1 MFLGGD
7 YKFLFMVMGLD
18 GARSTHWCLI
28 HKLDRW
34 DTSKPIEHYQSIE
47 MKRILAHIKSMLT
60 QKKFSVIHQ
69 SLFNIEFDHV
79 ILDKLHLMMR
89 VTDRLTE
96 NLITEVVERDGQAD
110 LSKGKGDKK
119 RYLPGDSHKHYKK
132 SWGLLFHLGKE
143 ECQWK
148 GEWMLWLD
156 KPHWLRQEDANGP
169 STIPSSGKRH
179 PLPWNQGESYTTL
192 VWFPWTL

>member
-1 MFLGGD
+1 MLFLVASKSHIYNVQEYKFHDPFFLPPSNWRKRTIAIVKDLEKYETLEKSFSSAINEINTVFETGFIEVDGKEIQIEMFLGGD

-34 DTSKPIEHYQSIE
+34 DTSKLIEHYQSIE

-119 RYLPGDSHKHYKK
+119 VP
-132 SWGLLFHLGKE
+132 
-143 ECQWK
+143 
-148 GEWMLWLD
+148 
-156 KPHWLRQEDANGP
+156 
-169 STIPSSGKRH
+169 T
-179 PLPWNQGESYTTL
+179 
-192 VWFPWTL
+192 